1 MRKIRTIIFLATIL
15 VFCNSCHKNNVT
27 TTNNGNGNTSNNS
40 MPISWEYTIDG
51 VNYSYTGNYPS
62 NTEAKAMFTFTNPGG
77 AINLSSPT
85 NSNYNRDKNLTFQI
99 CNTQITGIGTFVF
112 NTSTYTGDPNTSDI
126 FSFTKSSLNGNDST
140 YNSGPGYGSSIT
152 LNITRYDP
160 NSVISTTSSCNGL
173 VTCAGYVDGTFSGTI
188 AGKWVNGPT
197 LQGGTLAPKQI
208 NGSFHALRM
217 Q

>member
-1 MRKIRTIIFLATIL
+1 MIKIRTIIFLATIL

-99 CNTQITGIGTFVF
+99 C
-112 NTSTYTGDPNTSDI
+112 
-126 FSFTKSSLNGNDST
+126 
-140 YNSGPGYGSSIT
+140 
-152 LNITRYDP
+152 
-160 NSVISTTSSCNGL
+160 
-173 VTCAGYVDGTFSGTI
+173 CA
-188 AGKWVNGPT
+188 K
-197 LQGGTLAPKQI
+197 
-208 NGSFHALRM
+208 
-217 Q
+217 